1 MIYSTFIHN
10 LRHLGYRIIHVPRD
24 RVSEILPPHSAI
36 FSKAS
41 SIMNVAVNTRG
52 VFSVTAFG
60 VQKVNAET
68 SFKINFYPEI
78 RHSLLK

>member
-1 MIYSTFIHN
+1 MFKKDITEWKNKPTNPIFAPLLN
-10 LRHLGYRIIHVPRD
+10 
-24 RVSEILPPHSAI
+24 LPPHSAI

-68 SFKINFYPEI
+68 SFKINLYPEI